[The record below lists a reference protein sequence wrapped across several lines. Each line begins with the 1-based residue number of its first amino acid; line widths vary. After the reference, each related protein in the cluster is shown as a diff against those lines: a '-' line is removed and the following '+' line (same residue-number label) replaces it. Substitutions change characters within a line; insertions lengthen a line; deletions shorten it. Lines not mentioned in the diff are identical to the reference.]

1 MYRLAALTW
10 NVRLER
16 DFLAAC
22 LQLHF
27 PEGFLGPL
35 EAPRACASAAHR
47 NLSFH
52 GTSTAPAEIFVWK
65 EHLVKSRLVSKLSKV
80 ILLHR
85 NNFTGVAL
93 AAWSSGIVSVYHLG
107 SRDRIPPGSNPTTF
121 KSIAT
126 SPAL

>member
-35 EAPRACASAAHR
+35 EALRACASAAHR
-47 NLSFH
+47 NLNLN
-52 GTSTAPAEIFVWK
+52 GTSTGSAEIFVSK
-65 EHLVKSRLVSKLSKV
+65 EHQGPML
-80 ILLHR
+80 
-85 NNFTGVAL
+85 
-93 AAWSSGIVSVYHLG
+93 
-107 SRDRIPPGSNPTTF
+107 
-121 KSIAT
+121 
-126 SPAL
+126 